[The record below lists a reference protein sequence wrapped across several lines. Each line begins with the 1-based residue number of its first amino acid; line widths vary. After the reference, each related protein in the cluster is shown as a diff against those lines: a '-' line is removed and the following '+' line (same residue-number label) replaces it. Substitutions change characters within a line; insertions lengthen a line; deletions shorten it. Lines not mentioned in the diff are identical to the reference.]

1 MRIQDTVNVLNI
13 RGWLV
18 WWLPLEV
25 VLSARHRSLG
35 TWVGAAGFYMWMKAC
50 KRLFPPIHCSNVDKP
65 VARSSRAMG
74 TSNAL
79 CILQT
84 PASTGWFLP
93 VIGFHPAIRMW
104 SGWLSHKI
112 PPVTSKKH
120 KQWHGS
126 FWLKTCGSISCRL
139 GRGSSLEHRSVV
151 NERIQLFT
159 CLLTCCST
167 CSRPRA

>member
-1 MRIQDTVNVLNI
+1 MSLISARSSHFKRQESRHVPVTNFMRIQDTVNVLNI
-13 RGWLV
+13 RGL
-18 WWLPLEV
+18 LV

-35 TWVGAAGFYMWMKAC
+35 TWVGAAGFYTWMKAC
-50 KRLFPPIHCSNVDKP
+50 KRLFPPIHCSKKRSPSSDVDKP

-112 PPVTSKKH
+112 PPVTSQKKINN
-120 KQWHGS
+120 GTAR
-126 FWLKTCGSISCRL
+126 FG
-139 GRGSSLEHRSVV
+139 
-151 NERIQLFT
+151 
-159 CLLTCCST
+159 
-167 CSRPRA
+167 